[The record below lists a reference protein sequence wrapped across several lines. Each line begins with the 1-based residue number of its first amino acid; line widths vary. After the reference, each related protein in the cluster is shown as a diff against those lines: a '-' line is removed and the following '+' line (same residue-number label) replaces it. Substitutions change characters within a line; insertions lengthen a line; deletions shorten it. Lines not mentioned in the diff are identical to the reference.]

1 MLLVT
6 MKATIATLLLL
17 AAWRDVVSRIIPNR
31 IPLLVAAL
39 GLALRSAAGTTP
51 LLLSTATAL
60 LLFAALLLLVIR
72 GWLGGGD
79 AKLAAAIAI
88 GLPPAVTWDFV
99 NATVLAGGLL
109 GLGYLAGPRFAPRLR
124 PTGASRPAARILAIE
139 ARRLRRGGPL
149 PYGVAIAVGG
159 ILILLAGS

>member
-1 MLLVT
+1 M
-6 MKATIATLLLL
+6 
-17 AAWRDVVSRIIPNR
+17 
-31 IPLLVAAL
+31 
-39 GLALRSAAGTTP
+39 
-51 LLLSTATAL
+51 LSTATAL

-109 GLGYLAGPRFAPRLR
+109 GLGYLAGPRFAPASAR
-124 PTGASRPAARILAIE
+124 PAPAGPPPASWRSRPAASA
-139 ARRLRRGGPL
+139 AAAL